1 MVDQIQNRISEI
13 SEKVGLLVQALSAL
27 KIENQNLAKELQSKE
42 NELTSLSNKHKQDLE
57 STDVIVFLAKSKILY
72 STSEPILRTS
82 FTNKLRS
89 KQPMIVSMLSST

>member
-57 STDVIVFLAKSKILY
+57 STIMATKQNVTESSSKNL
-72 STSEPILRTS
+72 EEK
-82 FTNKLRS
+82 NKEIDTLV
-89 KQPMIVSMLSST
+89 KEIEICIQELKK